1 LAHNGANHQDMN
13 QPADTEFL
21 SGRLLI
27 AMPGIGDPRFERSV
41 VFLCAHDEEHAIGL
55 AVNRPLDGLTLE
67 SLFEKIGVDR
77 PIRRVADEPVLMG
90 GPVERERGFVLHT
103 DDYLCDGVS
112 MPVKDGLALTTTKD
126 VLQALTGE
134 AAPRRA
140 FLALGYAGWGPGQLE
155 REVRESAWLVCDADE
170 TLLFGDDHEHK
181 WSQALEK
188 LGISPAMLAME
199 GGRA

>member
-1 LAHNGANHQDMN
+1 MT

-55 AVNRPLDGLTLE
+55 AVNRPVDGLTLE

-77 PIRRVADEPVLMG
+77 PIRRVADEAVLVG

-103 DDYLCDGVS
+103 DDYLCEGVS
-112 MPVKDGLALTTTKD
+112 MEVGHGLALTTTKD
-126 VLQALTGE
+126 ALQALTND
-134 AAPRRA
+134 AAPRKA

-155 REVRESAWLVCDADE
+155 EEVRESVWLVCDADE

-181 WSQALEK
+181 WAHALEK

>member
-1 LAHNGANHQDMN
+1 MS
-13 QPADTEFL
+13 QPADSEFL
-21 SGRLLI
+21 SGRMLI

-55 AVNRPLDGLTLE
+55 AVNRPVDGLTLE

-77 PIRRVADEPVLMG
+77 PIGRVADEPVLMG

-103 DDYLCDGVS
+103 SDYLCEGVS
-112 MPVKDGLALTTTKD
+112 MPVSAGLALTTTKD
-126 VLQALTGE
+126 VLQALTGDG
-134 AAPRRA
+134 APRKA

-155 REVRESAWLVCDADE
+155 QEVRDSAWLVCDSDE

-181 WSQALEK
+181 WGQALEK

>member
-1 LAHNGANHQDMN
+1 L
-13 QPADTEFL
+13 
-21 SGRLLI
+21 
-27 AMPGIGDPRFERSV
+27 
-41 VFLCAHDEEHAIGL
+41 
-55 AVNRPLDGLTLE
+55 
-67 SLFEKIGVDR
+67 
-77 PIRRVADEPVLMG
+77 
-90 GPVERERGFVLHT
+90 
-103 DDYLCDGVS
+103 
-112 MPVKDGLALTTTKD
+112 PVKDGLALTTTKD

-170 TLLFGDDHEHK
+170 TLLFGDDHDHK
-181 WSQALEK
+181 WAHALEK

>member
-1 LAHNGANHQDMN
+1 MN
-13 QPADTEFL
+13 QPADSEFL

-77 PIRRVADEPVLMG
+77 PIGRVADEPVLVG

-112 MPVKDGLALTTTKD
+112 LEVGGGLALTTTND
-126 VLQALTGE
+126 VLQALTGD
-134 AAPRRA
+134 AAPRKA

-155 REVRESAWLVCDADE
+155 AEVRESVWLVCDADE
-170 TLLFGDDHEHK
+170 TLLFGDDHDHK
-181 WSQALEK
+181 WAQALEK

>member
-1 LAHNGANHQDMN
+1 MT

-55 AVNRPLDGLTLE
+55 AVNRPVEGLTLE

-77 PIRRVADEPVLMG
+77 PIRRVADEAVLVG

-103 DDYLCDGVS
+103 DDYLCEGVS
-112 MPVKDGLALTTTKD
+112 MEVGGGLALTTTKD
-126 VLQALTGE
+126 ALQALTRE
-134 AAPRRA
+134 TAPRKA

-155 REVRESAWLVCDADE
+155 EEVRESVWLVCDADE
-170 TLLFGDDHEHK
+170 ALLFGDDHERK
-181 WSQALEK
+181 WAQALYK

>member
-1 LAHNGANHQDMN
+1 MN

-55 AVNRPLDGLTLE
+55 TVNRPLDGLTLE

-77 PIRRVADEPVLMG
+77 PIGRVADEPVLMG

-126 VLQALTGE
+126 VLQALSGE

-140 FLALGYAGWGPGQLE
+140 FLALGYSGWGPGQLE

-170 TLLFGDDHEHK
+170 SLLFGDDHDHK
-181 WSQALEK
+181 WAQALEK
-188 LGISPAMLAME
+188 LGISPAMLSME